1 VRIVLFGATGRIG
14 SATLQ
19 QALSRGHQV
28 AVLVRHPDRLQFRH
42 ERLRVLKGDAR
53 RRPEVV
59 EVAAGAEAAISAL
72 GPRRNT
78 PEDADAHLQAV
89 RTVLEALEATGVSR
103 IVAVLGAAVDA
114 PGDRKGAPDRIA
126 GWLVR
131 RFARWVYEAKRQEFD
146 LLRESRLDWTAVRPP
161 LVVPGPPTG
170 TYGARL
176 DRPPRP
182 RIRTGDLAE
191 FLVREVEEGRHVRQ
205 APFVA

>member
-1 VRIVLFGATGRIG
+1 MRLAILGATGRIG
-14 SATLQ
+14 SATVQ
-19 QALSRGHQV
+19 QALRKGHKV
-28 AVLVRHPDRLQFRH
+28 VVLVREPDRLSFRH
-42 ERLRVLKGDAR
+42 EDLRVFQGDAR
-53 RRPEVV
+53 KREVV
-59 EVAAGAEAAISAL
+59 EAAVAGTQAVISAL

-78 PEDADAHLQAV
+78 AEDAEAHVQAF
-89 RTVLEALEATGVSR
+89 RTVLEATGVRR

-126 GWLVR
+126 GWFVR

-146 LLRESRLDWTAVRPP
+146 LLRESHLDWTAVRPP

-191 FLVREVEEGRHVRQ
+191 FLVREVEEGRYVRQ

>member
-1 VRIVLFGATGRIG
+1 MRLAILGATGRIG
-14 SATLQ
+14 SATVQ
-19 QALSRGHQV
+19 QALRKGHKV
-28 AVLVRHPDRLQFRH
+28 VVLVREPDRLSFRH
-42 ERLRVLKGDAR
+42 EDLRVFQGDAR
-53 RRPEVV
+53 KREVV
-59 EVAAGAEAAISAL
+59 EAAVAGTQAAISAL

-89 RTVLEALEATGVSR
+89 RTVLEALEATGVRR
-103 IVAVLGAAVDA
+103 IVAVLGAAVDV

-126 GWLVR
+126 GWFVR

>member
-78 PEDADAHLQAV
+78 AEDGEAHVQAF
-89 RTVLEALEATGVSR
+89 RTVLEALEATGVRR
-103 IVAVLGAAVDA
+103 IVAVLGAAVDV

-126 GWLVR
+126 GWFVR

-146 LLRESRLDWTAVRPP
+146 LLRESHLDWTAVRPP